1 MSSTIVD
8 VSELQ
13 SFDSDSVK
21 ALAVFLEK
29 KIDGTV
35 TVSKKEVTLNFEEG
49 KQASRSCLRLLLRKF
64 LHKEEL
70 KMDFRVI
77 SGGENSFVMK
87 ERKEFSEE

>member
-8 VSELQ
+8 ISELQ
-13 SFDSDSVK
+13 SFDSNSVK
-21 ALAVFLEK
+21 ALTDFLKK

-35 TVSKKEVTLNFEEG
+35 TVSKKEVTLDFEEG
-49 KQASRSCLRLLLRKF
+49 KQVSRSRLRLLLRKF